1 MFWAIFHNYYC
12 VILVYN
18 QISNRHDDMVWSI
31 FYKYQIIIL
40 IDLICSYIISVQY
53 CKWICLVL
61 FIIRERKELFLLII
75 LIRYFVVL

>member
-1 MFWAIFHNYYC
+1 
-12 VILVYN
+12 
-18 QISNRHDDMVWSI
+18 MVWSI